1 MDLFCRVFNILNFYT
16 FLAQNALQFGAQ
28 KRVIL
33 YRHVPRQH
41 GPAGILEAEIHPH
54 RAPVENVAEQVFY
67 LVHLRTVAG
76 GHGQEIPGGP
86 SPACLTLDALHAV
99 HAKVFTGVVGLDG
112 LHALDDQA
120 GGLVLLDG
128 DAAIGDH
135 NGVFLQGRAA
145 TPAAPCCR
153 SGPRRW

>member
-16 FLAQNALQFGAQ
+16 ILAQNTLQFGAQ
-28 KRVIL
+28 KRIIL

-41 GPAGILEAEIHPH
+41 GPAGILETEIHPH

-86 SPACLTLDALHAV
+86 SPLVSRLTRSTRFMP
-99 HAKVFTGVVGLDG
+99 K
-112 LHALDDQA
+112 
-120 GGLVLLDG
+120 
-128 DAAIGDH
+128 
-135 NGVFLQGRAA
+135 FLPG
-145 TPAAPCCR
+145 
-153 SGPRRW
+153 S